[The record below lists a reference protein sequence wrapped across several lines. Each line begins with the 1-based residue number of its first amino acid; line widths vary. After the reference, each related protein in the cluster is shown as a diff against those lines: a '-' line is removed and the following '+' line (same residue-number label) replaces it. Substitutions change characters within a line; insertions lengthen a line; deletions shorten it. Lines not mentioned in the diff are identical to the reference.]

1 MQKDPDSSSLAFIAT
16 RPVAITMVIV
26 ALTVFGLV
34 SLAKLPMNLLPEISY
49 PTLTVRTAFPG
60 AAPEDVEDRI
70 STRVSEAV
78 STLPGLVR
86 ASSIS
91 RAGFSD
97 VLLELDWGS
106 DMTLAVQ
113 EVRDR
118 LDNVQLPREAER
130 PLILRYDPNLDP
142 ILRFSIGP
150 SKPVPAGEE
159 TAALTN
165 LRWLA
170 EKRIKRELEGLSGVA
185 AIGVRGGLREEILI
199 AVDPDALSAQGL
211 DPAAIAQRL
220 AAENLNTS
228 SGEILEGST
237 RFLVRTLN
245 EFQNVDEIRNLALV
259 RRGAATVRIGDV
271 ARVERTHAK
280 REVIMRV
287 DGAEAVELAIYR
299 EAGAN
304 IVEVAERLRNA
315 IIGTP
320 EQVALAEKF
329 SGPNAREPRWDER
342 QKLSQMAWHLRDQ
355 VRFGVLSDQ
364 STFIAA
370 AVRDVRDSALLGAL
384 LSVFVIWVFLRRI
397 VPTLVIALAIPIS
410 VATTFAPMFLADV
423 SLNIMSL
430 GGLALGVGML
440 VDNAIVVLESIS
452 RCREEGDDPVQ
463 AAIRGVSEVA
473 GAITAST
480 LTTVA
485 VFAPIVFVEGIAGQI
500 FGDQAVTVVSALLVS
515 LLVAVL
521 FIPMLSAL
529 PMMDESK
536 HSGESLR
543 WLRNAGISLRQHPL
557 GAPARGLS
565 VCWCVLQEFLFDDW
579 KTGWDNLVGS
589 LLGFVGGLLRLTGF
603 VAIRALTLTL
613 AAALGIFLVVSYIP
627 RKIFDVLWGLLDR
640 AYPPLL
646 RYSLRSPM
654 VILLAA
660 SALGWFAFE
669 RAKGL
674 GLELLPEIH
683 QGEFTAHVALEVGTP
698 LAITDRVL
706 GELARRTLNL
716 EGVESCAL
724 TSGVEPDTLTR
735 EIEGDHTARLMA
747 RLTPTWSSAES
758 EKLVVQQVRAL
769 LEEHPEVVRVEI
781 TRPTPFALDSPIAV
795 EITGYD
801 LDQLAEVAQ
810 EVRHRLE
817 GVQGLTDVRT
827 SIQPGHPE
835 ARLVFDRDRTLE
847 FGLDLGAVSNFVR
860 DQVQGKVS
868 TRLLDGDDRI
878 DIRVRGDERMLNSI
892 QAVEALV
899 VNPGAENPVLLSAVA
914 DIEIVRGPAEIRRI
928 GNSRAALVTAAS
940 TGMDLGGL
948 GERIEVA
955 LADMVPPPEV
965 TVTIGGQKREMDAGT
980 RNLQQALLLAIFLVY
995 VVMATQFE
1003 SLLQPF
1009 VILFSVPLAAVGVI
1023 LALDILSI
1031 PVSVV
1036 VLIGAILLAG
1046 IVVNNAIVLVDR
1058 INQGRAK
1065 GMDCVAASEEAGRA
1079 RLRPI
1084 LMTTATT
1091 VLGLLP
1097 LTGWLE
1103 SIPILGMVGSGEGSE
1118 LRAPMAIAVIAGLTM
1133 STMLTL
1139 LVIPALYSLLLRDK
1153 KAPEAPQGS

>member
-1 MQKDPDSSSLAFIAT
+1 
-16 RPVAITMVIV
+16 MVIV

-34 SLAKLPMNLLPEISY
+34 SLAKLPMDLLPEISY

-70 STRVSEAV
+70 SNRVGEAV
-78 STLPGLVR
+78 STIPGLVR
-86 ASSIS
+86 SSSMS
-91 RAGFSD
+91 RAGSSD

-106 DMTLAVQ
+106 NMTMAVQ
-113 EVRDR
+113 DIRDR
-118 LDNVQLPREAER
+118 LDNVQLPRDAER

-142 ILRFSIGP
+142 ILRISIR
-150 SKPVPAGEE
+150 PAGDVAPGQELE
-159 TAALTN
+159 ALTT

-185 AIGVRGGLREEILI
+185 AIGVRGGLREEIVV
-199 AVDPDALSAQGL
+199 AVDPEALTAQGL
-211 DPAAIAQRL
+211 DPAAIGQRL
-220 AAENLNTS
+220 AAENLNAS
-228 SGEILEGST
+228 SGEVLEGST

-245 EFQNVDEIRNLALV
+245 EFKDVDEIRRLALV

-271 ARVERTHAK
+271 ARVERTHAE
-280 REVIMRV
+280 REVIMRI
-287 DGAEAVELAIYR
+287 DGSEAVELAIYR

-304 IVEVAERLRNA
+304 IVDVAQRLREA
-315 IIGTP
+315 ILGTP
-320 EQVALAEKF
+320 EQIQLAAKF
-329 SGPNAREPRWDER
+329 SAPGAPKPRWDER
-342 QKLSQMAWHLRDQ
+342 QKLTQIAWHMREDA
-355 VRFGVLSDQ
+355 RFSVLSDQ

-370 AVRDVRDSALLGAL
+370 AVQDVRDSALLGAL
-384 LSVFVIWVFLRRI
+384 LSVLVIWVFLRRV

-410 VATTFAPMFLADV
+410 VATTFAPMFLMDV

-452 RCREEGDDPVQ
+452 RCREEGDSQVQ
-463 AAIRGVSEVA
+463 AAIRGVGEVA

-485 VFAPIVFVEGIAGQI
+485 VFAPIVFMEGIAGQI

-529 PMMDESK
+529 PVLDESNQ
-536 HSGESLR
+536 SGESLS
-543 WLRNAGISLRQHPL
+543 WLKTAGKFLRQRPL
-557 GAPARGLS
+557 AAPMHGLKVSWS
-565 VCWCVLQEFLFDDW
+565 VTKEFLFAEW
-579 KTGWDNLVGS
+579 QWGWAQIIPS
-589 LLGFVGGLLRLTGF
+589 LLSLLGGLLRLTAF
-603 VAIRALTLTL
+603 VSLRAFAL
-613 AAALGIFLVVSYIP
+613 ALAMAYGIFLVISYIP
-627 RKIFDVLWGLLDR
+627 RKIFDFLWAALDR

-646 RYSLRSPM
+646 KLSLGSPM
-654 VILLAA
+654 IVMLGALG
-660 SALGWFAFE
+660 LGWFAFE

-698 LAITDRVL
+698 LAVTDRVL
-706 GELARRTLNL
+706 QNLAREVRSL
-716 EGVESCAL
+716 EEVNSCAL
-724 TSGVEPDTLTR
+724 TTGVEADTLTR

-747 RLTPTWSSAES
+747 RLTSSSSAAQDED
-758 EKLVVQQVRAL
+758 LVVQRVRAI
-769 LEEHPEVVRVEI
+769 LESHPEVRRVEI

-801 LDQLAEVAQ
+801 LDELAAVASD
-810 EVRHRLE
+810 VRLRLE
-817 GVQGLTDVRT
+817 GVEGLTDVRT

-847 FGLDLGAVSNFVR
+847 FGLDLGKVSELVR
-860 DQVQGKVS
+860 DQVQGNVS

-878 DIRVRGDERMLNSI
+878 DIRVRGDEGMLNSV
-892 QAVEALV
+892 QAVKALV
-899 VNPGAENPVLLSAVA
+899 VNPGADSPVPLSAVA
-914 DIEIVRGPAEIRRI
+914 TVEIVRGPAEIRRI

-948 GERIEVA
+948 GERIETA
-955 LADMVPPPEV
+955 LADMVTPPEV

-1003 SLLQPF
+1003 SLIQPF

-1023 LALDILSI
+1023 LALDLLSI

-1065 GMDCVAASEEAGRA
+1065 GMDSIAAATEAGSA

-1103 SIPILGMVGSGEGSE
+1103 SIPILGMVGAGEGSE
-1118 LRAPMAIAVIAGLTM
+1118 LRAPMAIAVIAGLSM
-1133 STMLTL
+1133 STLLTL
-1139 LVIPALYSLLLRDK
+1139 LVIPVVYSLFVRDTDK
-1153 KAPEAPQGS
+1153 GKESIEN